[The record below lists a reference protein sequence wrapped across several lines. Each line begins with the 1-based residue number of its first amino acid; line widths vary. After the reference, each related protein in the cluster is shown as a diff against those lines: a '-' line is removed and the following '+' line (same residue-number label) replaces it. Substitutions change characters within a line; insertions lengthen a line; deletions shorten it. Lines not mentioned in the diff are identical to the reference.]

1 LAGDLPCKASEKPVK
16 EELAISAADISTPL
30 VLWALLAGELVIASC
45 LLLSDRLP
53 SALVRSLQLFLRF

>member
-1 LAGDLPCKASEKPVK
+1 LAGDLPCKGNEKPVK
-16 EELAISAADISTPL
+16 KELAISASDISTPL

-53 SALVRSLQLFLRF
+53 SVLVASLQLFLRF